1 MYPDRKFP
9 GHFAGAFI
17 PRVGADGLVE
27 VLVFDVLPVQYREA
41 EKKLRMQKLQVKM
54 PGGCAE
60 NLEENASLP
69 RALARELLDEIAKCG
84 DFQVEVGEPIFQRF
98 KPGRG
103 GGPEH
108 QQSFYY
114 TRFQGELRT
123 EDKVEDEKD
132 EVLAPPVW
140 IEARQLWG
148 KIFSSHREPLVAG
161 LGYLA
166 RSSSEIAYRYSDI
179 LATYSGSDKS

>member
-1 MYPDRKFP
+1 MHPVRKFP
-9 GHFAGAFI
+9 GHFAGAFV

-27 VLVFDVLPVQYREA
+27 ALVIDVLPIQYREA
-41 EKKLRMQKLQVKM
+41 DKKLKMLKIQTKM

-60 NLEENASLP
+60 NLEENEKLP
-69 RALARELLDEIAKCG
+69 LALARELRDEIAECG
-84 DFQVEVGEPIFQRF
+84 DFRVEVGEQIFQRF

-103 GGPEH
+103 PSEPKH
-108 QQSFYY
+108 QQSF
-114 TRFQGELRT
+114 FFAQFKGELRT

-132 EVLAPPVW
+132 EVLSPPVW
-140 IEARQLWG
+140 VEARQLLS
-148 KIFSSHREPLVAG
+148 KIFFSHREPLVAG

-179 LATYSGSDKS
+179 LATYSRQS